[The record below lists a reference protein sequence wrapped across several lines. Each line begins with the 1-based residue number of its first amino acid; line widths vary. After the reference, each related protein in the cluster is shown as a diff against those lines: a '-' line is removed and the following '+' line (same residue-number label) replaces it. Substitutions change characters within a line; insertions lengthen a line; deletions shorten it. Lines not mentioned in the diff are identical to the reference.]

1 MTLLLRPLPR
11 KGVFELPFWK
21 YVSNNELRL
30 QQCSGCSHLRYPPGP
45 ACPKC
50 LCDKFTWE
58 ALSGRGR
65 VVAWT
70 VFHRQYFPELP
81 VPYTVL
87 SVQTDEGPMLIG
99 NLLGA
104 SPESLRHGM
113 AVRVAFETVANADGN
128 WKIYQWEIDDKQG

>member
-11 KGVFELPFWK
+11 KGVFELPFWD

-30 QQCSGCSHLRYPPGP
+30 QQCSGCSHRRYPPGP
-45 ACPKC
+45 SCPKC

-58 ALSGRGR
+58 ALSGRGQ

-99 NLLGA
+99 NLVGA
-104 SPESLRHGM
+104 PPASLRHGM
-113 AVRVAFETVANADGN
+113 AVRVAFETVANAAGN
-128 WKIYQWEIDDKQG
+128 WKIYQWEIDSRQR